1 MKKYLVL
8 ASFVFVSAWSWAGP
22 FTSKD
27 VPEDVKQEIRR
38 ANIQYSGME
47 RKKNIEDAIEAY
59 VRLQNKAYDSGIP
72 RKDLEIIIV
81 RLHQMYGANF
91 IKQSVEFDKEL
102 DQYKDMVQ
110 RVEERVRAEQ
120 QKKSRGARAS
130 QKRAAS
136 IFKGSSC
143 LCSRESVSKSER
155 KISRKLPSSEIF
167 YRRGFG
173 LCRTLWEIRK
183 KQKAER
189 MKENEKIL

>member
-47 RKKNIEDAIEAY
+47 RKKNIEDATEAY

-120 QKKSRGARAS
+120 QKRVEEQEQAKRELQVFLKEAPAFVLEKVYPRAKEKYPENYQAQKYFIEGALDYA
-130 QKRAAS
+130 
-136 IFKGSSC
+136 
-143 LCSRESVSKSER
+143 EH
-155 KISRKLPSSEIF
+155 
-167 YRRGFG
+167 FG
-173 LCRTLWEIRK
+173 K
-183 KQKAER
+183 
-189 MKENEKIL
+189 